1 MRKPVTSLIGLIA
14 FATCFSV
21 AAARNGFARDW
32 DDRPECKPVAGATA
46 TSRDLD
52 WDGSDSLGLA
62 VDGRATYTRGS
73 DDRIHASGDPQL
85 LAHLRVRDGNIEL
98 DCKYWHGDTGNLE
111 IILPGREFK
120 SFGIAGKGNL
130 NLRNLDQPRMKVA
143 IAGTGSIK
151 AQGRVE
157 HADIDIAGHGDVDLG
172 QVAAKVAIV
181 HIAGRGNTDIAPSE
195 EADVDIA
202 GSGDVYLHTRPGR
215 VETHII
221 GSGRIHNSESGG

>member
-1 MRKPVTSLIGLIA
+1 M
-14 FATCFSV
+14 
-21 AAARNGFARDW
+21 
-32 DDRPECKPVAGATA
+32 
-46 TSRDLD
+46 
-52 WDGSDSLGLA
+52 
-62 VDGRATYTRGS
+62 
-73 DDRIHASGDPQL
+73 
-85 LAHLRVRDGNIEL
+85 
-98 DCKYWHGDTGNLE
+98 
-111 IILPGREFK
+111 PGREFK

-130 NLRNLDQPRMKVA
+130 NLRNLDQPRVMKVA

-157 HADIDIAGHGDVDLG
+157 HADIDIARLLGDVDLG
-172 QVAAKVAIV
+172 QVAAKVAYSG

-221 GSGRIHNSESGG
+221 GSLGRIHNSESGG